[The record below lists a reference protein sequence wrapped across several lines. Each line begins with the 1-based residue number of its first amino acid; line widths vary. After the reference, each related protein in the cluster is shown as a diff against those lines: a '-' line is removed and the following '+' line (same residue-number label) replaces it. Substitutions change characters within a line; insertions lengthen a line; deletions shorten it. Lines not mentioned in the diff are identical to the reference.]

1 MIEGITAVD
10 DEPKI
15 AKLEDYYITAKY
27 YLNKWNIRKM
37 SKSNEIIKENLKN
50 FSIGNIMQLKP
61 LSFEENRESTIDL
74 ENWLENAYEEKN
86 KTEMFRAETYEKIL
100 LKVSPALFRFVKTK
114 ITKIRDEI
122 FYMKWKLKN
131 KPLPKSLV

>member
-100 LKVSPALFRFVKTK
+100 LKVLLLSMSYFTVATEMRL
-114 ITKIRDEI
+114 
-122 FYMKWKLKN
+122 L
-131 KPLPKSLV
+131 SS